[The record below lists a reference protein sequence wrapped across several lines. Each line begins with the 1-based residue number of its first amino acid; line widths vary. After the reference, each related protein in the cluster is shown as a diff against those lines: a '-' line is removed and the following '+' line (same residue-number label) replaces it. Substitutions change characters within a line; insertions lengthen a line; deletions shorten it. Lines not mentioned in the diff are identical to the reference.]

1 VDRHRATLYNTG
13 NVTSTA
19 LIEPTIDQVLEYC
32 SRDPI
37 ERVFLE
43 DVARRGLGRF
53 TGIEGAE
60 GTLSA
65 LCHVGANIVP
75 SGDGCEAFA
84 GVLRRKQARMVIG
97 EANAVSALW
106 EAARPA
112 LPPPREDRPGQPV
125 YVIESPPDPGET
137 GLRAAEP
144 ADLDRLVPACAA
156 AHELELGVDPIER
169 DPDGF
174 RWRTLAQIEEGR
186 SWVWLEDDVVLFKAE
201 VSAWTP
207 SAVQVQQVWTD
218 PEARRSGYANRGL
231 RDLCRLL
238 LGRTPAVT
246 LFVRR
251 ENAAAIA
258 LYESVGMRR
267 ALEYRSVMF

>member
-1 VDRHRATLYNTG
+1 M
-13 NVTSTA
+13 TSTA
-19 LIEPTIDQVLEYC
+19 LIEPSIEQVLEYC
-32 SRDPI
+32 SRDAI

-53 TGIEGAE
+53 TAVEEAD

-84 GVLRRKQARMVIG
+84 SATRRWQTRMIIG
-97 EANAVSALW
+97 EANAVTALW
-106 EAARPA
+106 EAARVA
-112 LPPPREDRPGQPV
+112 LPPAREDRPGQPV
-125 YVIESPPDPGET
+125 YVLDAPPPPGDT
-137 GLRAAEP
+137 GLRP
-144 ADLDRLVPACAA
+144 ATQEDLDRLIPACAA
-156 AHELELGVDPIER
+156 AHELELGIDPLDR
-169 DPDGF
+169 DADGF
-174 RWRTLAQIEEGR
+174 RWRTLAQIDEGR

-207 SAVQVQQVWTD
+207 AAVQVQQVWTD
-218 PEARRSGYANRGL
+218 PVARRHGYAARGL

-238 LGRTPAVT
+238 LESTPAVT

-258 LYESVGMRR
+258 LYESIGMRR
-267 ALEYRSVMF
+267 ALEYRSVLF